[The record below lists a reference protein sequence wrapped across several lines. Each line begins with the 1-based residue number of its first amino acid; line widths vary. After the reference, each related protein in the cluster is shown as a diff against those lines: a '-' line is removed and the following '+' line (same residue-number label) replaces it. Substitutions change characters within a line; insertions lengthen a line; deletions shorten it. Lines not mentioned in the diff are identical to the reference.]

1 MKMKKKLYTAY
12 GSNLNLGQMARRC
25 PTARVLGASVL
36 KDHQLMFR
44 GARWGSVATVEPCE
58 GGSVPV
64 LVWEITPEDE
74 KALDFYEGYPFLYGK
89 ETVGLPL
96 KGKTVKAMVYVM
108 TPGRL
113 LGQPGGNYYSAILE
127 GYRCAGFDPAVL
139 KEAADRSKEQQQN
152 D

>member
-1 MKMKKKLYTAY
+1 MKRKLYAAY

-36 KDHQLMFR
+36 KDHRLLFR

-74 KALDFYEGYPFLYGK
+74 KALDFYEGFPFLYGK
-89 ETVGLPL
+89 KTIELPL
-96 KGKTVKAMVYVM
+96 KGRAVMTMVYVM

-113 LGQPGGNYYSAILE
+113 QGQPGQNYYAAILE
-127 GYRCAGFDPAVL
+127 GYRAAGFDPAIL
-139 KEAADRSKEQQQN
+139 RAAADISQGGTAE
-152 D
+152 

>member
-1 MKMKKKLYTAY
+1 MTMRRKLYAAY

-25 PTARVLGASVL
+25 PTARVLAASEL
-36 KDHQLMFR
+36 RDYELLFR

-64 LVWEITPEDE
+64 LVWEIRPEDE
-74 KALDFYEGYPFLYGK
+74 KALDFYEGFPFLYGK
-89 ETVGLPL
+89 KTVELLL
-96 KGKTVKAMVYVM
+96 KGKKVSAMVYVM

-113 LGQPGGNYYSAILE
+113 LGQPGENYYTAILE
-127 GYRCAGFDPAVL
+127 GYWSAGFDPAILERAIVNSM
-139 KEAADRSKEQQQN
+139 EEEQS